1 MMRFIYKYKKII
13 VRTVAVVIA
22 LVMVLLLLSN
32 VAVRPF

>member
-1 MMRFIYKYKKII
+1 MMRFIYKNKKII

-32 VAVRPF
+32 VVMY